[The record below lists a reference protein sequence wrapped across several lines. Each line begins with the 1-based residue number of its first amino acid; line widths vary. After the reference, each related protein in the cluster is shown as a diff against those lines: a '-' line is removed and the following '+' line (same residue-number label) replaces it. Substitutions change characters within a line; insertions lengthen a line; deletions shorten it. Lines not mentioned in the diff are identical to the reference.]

1 MALKEVWVEDFLR
14 GQGNKRVLLR
24 FNKDD
29 LVEVN
34 CSCDYGVIGEDGKRR
49 VKIPRQIE
57 IFENGEWL
65 PYPVA
70 CWIDQ
75 SDNPDGIFSRVMALQ
90 GEDLYIWQSSRGV
103 PDGALLVA
111 AEEAGIFTETFKM

>member
-34 CSCDYGVIGEDGKRR
+34 CSCDYGVIGEDGKSR

-75 SDNPDGIFSRVMALQ
+75 EDNPVGIFSRVMALQ